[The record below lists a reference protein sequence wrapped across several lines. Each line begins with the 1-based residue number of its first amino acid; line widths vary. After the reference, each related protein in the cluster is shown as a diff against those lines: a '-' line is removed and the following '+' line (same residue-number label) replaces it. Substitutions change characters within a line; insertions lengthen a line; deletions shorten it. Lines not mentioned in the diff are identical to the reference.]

1 MKRIL
6 IRADDLGYSEGVN
19 YGIAKSMIDGVICSV
34 GLMSNM
40 PTAEHGVQLVKGHGF
55 CLGQHTN
62 ICAGTPLTDPER
74 IPSLVDENGNFKS
87 SKVYRSAE
95 EDFVVLEEAIL
106 EVEAQYQRFVEL
118 TGQQPQ
124 HFGSHAVKSD
134 NFFRAVEIVAERH
147 DLPFLGSSL
156 KGGPILFRHTKLYT
170 AMDSMKP
177 DYDPFES
184 LKAAAMRDYGEDGC
198 CMFVCHPGYLDEDIL
213 QNSSLT
219 RPRPLEV
226 AMSIDPRTKQWL
238 DENQV
243 KLVTFNDLP

>member
-19 YGIAKSMIDGVICSV
+19 YGIAKSMLDGVIRSV

-40 PTAEHGVQLVKGHGF
+40 PAAEHGVQLLKGHDF

-62 ICAGTPLTDPER
+62 ICAGAPLSDPEQV
-74 IPSLVDENGNFKS
+74 PSLVDEDGNFKT
-87 SKVYRSAE
+87 SKVYRNAE
-95 EDFVVLEEAIL
+95 RDFVVLEEAVL

-124 HFGSHAVKSD
+124 HFGSHAVKSE
-134 NFFRAVEIVAERH
+134 NFFRAVEIVADRH

-156 KGGPILFRHTKLYT
+156 KGGPILFRHTKLYP

-177 DYDPFES
+177 GYDPFES
-184 LKAAAMRDYGEDGC
+184 LKQAALKEYGEDGC
-198 CMFVCHPGYLDEDIL
+198 CMFICHPGYLDEEIL
-213 QNSSLT
+213 RASSLT
-219 RPRPLEV
+219 RSRPMEV
-226 AMSIDPRTKQWL
+226 AMSISPATKQWL
-238 DENQV
+238 EENQIR
-243 KLVTFNDLP
+243 LVTFSDLL

>member
-1 MKRIL
+1 MRQIL
-6 IRADDLGYSEGVN
+6 IRADDLGFSEGVN
-19 YGIAKSMIDGVICSV
+19 YGIAKAMIDGVIQSV

-40 PTAEHGVQLVKGHGF
+40 PAAEHGVQQLKGYDF

-74 IPSLVDENGNFKS
+74 IPSLVDKTGRFKS

-95 EDFVVLEEAIL
+95 KDFVVLEEAIL

-134 NFFRAVEIVAERH
+134 NFFRAIEIVAERH
-147 DLPFLGSSL
+147 GLPHLGSAL
-156 KGGPILFRHTKLYT
+156 AGGPILFRHTKLYPVL
-170 AMDSMKP
+170 DSMKP

-184 LKAAAMRDYGEDGC
+184 LKAAAMHDYGKDGC
-198 CMFVCHPGYLDEDIL
+198 GMFICHPGYLDEEIL

-219 RPRPLEV
+219 RPH
-226 AMSIDPRTKQWL
+226 
-238 DENQV
+238 
-243 KLVTFNDLP
+243 

>member
-1 MKRIL
+1 MRQIL
-6 IRADDLGYSEGVN
+6 IRADDLGFSEGVN
-19 YGIAKSMIDGVICSV
+19 YGIAKAMIDGVIQSV

-40 PTAEHGVQLVKGHGF
+40 PAAEHGVQQLKGYDF

-74 IPSLVDENGNFKS
+74 IPSLVDKTGRFKS

-95 EDFVVLEEAIL
+95 KDFVVLEEAIL

-134 NFFRAVEIVAERH
+134 NFFRAIEIVAERH
-147 DLPFLGSSL
+147 GLPHLGSAL
-156 KGGPILFRHTKLYT
+156 AGGPILFRHTKLYPVL
-170 AMDSMKP
+170 DSMKP

-184 LKAAAMRDYGEDGC
+184 LKAAAMHDYGKDGC
-198 CMFVCHPGYLDEDIL
+198 GMFICHPGYLDEEIL

-219 RPRPLEV
+219 RPRPMEV
-226 AMSIDPRTKQWL
+226 AMSIDPATRAWIE
-238 DENQV
+238 ENQI